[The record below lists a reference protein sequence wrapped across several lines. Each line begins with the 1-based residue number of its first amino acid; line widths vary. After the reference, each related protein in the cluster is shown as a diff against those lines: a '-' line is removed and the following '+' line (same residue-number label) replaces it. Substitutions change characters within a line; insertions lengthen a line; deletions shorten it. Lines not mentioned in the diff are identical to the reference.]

1 MAFTHLHVH
10 TEYSLLD
17 GSNKIKEYVA
27 RVRELGMNS
36 AAITDHGV
44 MYGVI
49 DFYRA
54 AREAGIKPILG
65 CEVYVAPN
73 SRFDKELTGGE
84 DRYHHLVLLA
94 ENNTGYANL
103 MKIVSRGFTEGY
115 YYKPR
120 VDMEVLQQFHEGI
133 IALSACLAGE
143 VPRLI
148 LKGMKEEAR
157 MAARKYEACFG
168 KGNYF
173 LELQDHGIPEQRTV
187 NMELVQMSRELDI
200 PLVTTNDVHY
210 TYAEDAIPH
219 DILLCLQTGKKLADE
234 DRMRYEGGQYY
245 VKSEEE
251 MKGLFP
257 YAWEAVENTQRIADR
272 CNVEIEFGV
281 TKLPKYDVPEG
292 YDSWSYL
299 NKLCNDGLA
308 ERYGDGDQPA
318 GETGQTLR
326 ERLDYELGVIRRM
339 GYVDYF
345 LIVWDFINY
354 AKEHGIPV
362 GPGRGSAAGSIV
374 AYCLKITNIDP
385 IHYNLLFE
393 RFLNPAR
400 VSMPDID
407 TDLCYRRRG
416 EVIEYLARK
425 YGSDQVAQ
433 IITFG
438 TLAARAVI
446 RDVGRVTNMPLREV
460 DRIAKM
466 VPVGPGVTLKKT
478 MEGSREF
485 RDLYDSD
492 TTVHRL
498 IDHCLDLEGISRNS
512 GTHAAGVVICSKPVE
527 EYVPIQLTQDGFIQT
542 QYEKD
547 QVEQLG
553 LLKMDLLGLRNLT
566 VIHDALEMIRENRG
580 IDLDINKIPSEDEET
595 CKMLCDGDTIGVFQS
610 ESSGFTSLLMQ
621 LHPERFE
628 DLIPMVALYRP
639 GPLGSGMAEDF
650 IKRKHGKIPVE
661 YPHPSLEPILKE
673 TYGVILYQ
681 EQVMQIASVMGG
693 FSLGQADML
702 RRAMGHKEPEILQQN
717 RETFVDGAV
726 ANGVDD
732 RTANYVFDLMVHFA
746 GYGFNKSHSVC
757 YGWIAWQTAYLKAHY
772 RPEFMAAMMTCYNG
786 DRDKVSRYISDTRR
800 AGVVIAAPD
809 VNLSEAYFS
818 VKGDK
823 ILFGL
828 DGIQNVGEGAVR
840 SIIEAR
846 KQGGPFKSL
855 SDFVER
861 ADNRGLNSRACES
874 LIRCGALDSL
884 GANRS
889 QLLAALPEALG
900 DAQSIRNE
908 RASGQLN
915 LFGGEETPETIVY
928 PDLPDMDPKEKI
940 EWERKLLGFYV
951 SGHPLDSYKEQLKAC
966 TPLYHLT
973 AEGNQYDGRMV
984 TIGGTISR
992 IKGTMTKKGQPMGY
1006 VTIEDYDGEVE
1017 TVVFPSVWETVRP
1030 ILAEDAAVA
1039 IRGRVQAN
1047 ERDVRVL
1054 AEEIIPLDKLRAS
1067 APSPA
1072 GVLHLYIDA
1081 AHDSNEVSQRLAGL
1095 FQKHHVKTPVI
1106 MHMMRTGQE
1115 IHAAPKFYV
1124 NYSSEA
1130 ERDFR
1135 MLLGERAV
1143 ALRNS
1148 GSGNI

>member
-1 MAFTHLHVH
+1 MKRLDPFVHLHSH
-10 TEYSLLD
+10 TEYSLFD
-17 GSNKIKEYVA
+17 GISRIGELVSHVKEMGQTA
-27 RVRELGMNS
+27 L
-36 AAITDHGV
+36 AITDHGV
-44 MYGVI
+44 MYGAVYLYKECI
-49 DFYRA
+49 KQ
-54 AREAGIKPILG
+54 GIKPIIG
-65 CEVYVAPN
+65 CEIYVTRG
-73 SRFDKELTGGE
+73 SRFDKSGNGKEKLA
-84 DRYHHLVLLA
+84 HLILLA
-94 ENNTGYANL
+94 ENNEGYQNL
-103 MKIVSRGFTEGY
+103 IKICSKAWTEGY
-115 YYKPR
+115 YHRPR
-120 VDMEVLQQFHEGI
+120 ADHELLEKYHEGLI
-133 IALSACLAGE
+133 VTSACVGGE
-143 VPRLI
+143 VPQAI
-148 LKGMKEEAR
+148 LNGDMDEAR
-157 MAARKYEACFG
+157 KVIEFYINTFG
-168 KGNYF
+168 KDNYF
-173 LELQDHGIPEQRTV
+173 LEIQNHGLPEEAAVRPV
-187 NMELVQMSRELDI
+187 LASLAKEYGLGLVA
-200 PLVTTNDVHY
+200 TNDFHY
-210 TYAEDAIPH
+210 TKKEDARSQEIK
-219 DILLCLQTGKKLADE
+219 LCISTGKTLDDPYHFHFANDE
-234 DRMRYEGGQYY
+234 FYCKSGDEMRAILGN
-245 VKSEEE
+245 
-251 MKGLFP
+251 FP
-257 YAWEAVENTQRIADR
+257 GAIENTRVIADR
-272 CNVEIEFGV
+272 CNVELTFGEH
-281 TKLPKYDVPEG
+281 KLPSFDVPEG
-292 YDSWSYL
+292 ETAASYL
-299 NKLCNDGLA
+299 RKLCEKALP
-308 ERYGDGDQPA
+308 ERYAVVTDK
-318 GETGQTLR
+318 
-326 ERLDYELGVIRRM
+326 ERSRMDYELGVIDKM
-339 GYVDYF
+339 GFSDYF
-345 LIVWDFINY
+345 LIVMDFIHY
-354 AKEHGIPV
+354 AKSHGIPI

-374 AYCLKITNIDP
+374 SYLLHITEVDP
-385 IHYNLLFE
+385 LRFDLLFE

-973 AEGNQYDGRMV
+973 AEGNRYDGRMV

-1095 FQKHHVKTPVI
+1095 FQKHHGKTPVI

>member
-1 MAFTHLHVH
+1 MKRLDPFVHLHSH
-10 TEYSLLD
+10 TEYSLFD
-17 GSNKIKEYVA
+17 GISRIGELVSHVKEMGQTA
-27 RVRELGMNS
+27 L
-36 AAITDHGV
+36 AITDHGV
-44 MYGVI
+44 MYGAVYLYKECI
-49 DFYRA
+49 KQ
-54 AREAGIKPILG
+54 GIKPIIG
-65 CEVYVAPN
+65 CEIYVTRG
-73 SRFDKELTGGE
+73 SRFDKSGNGKEKLA
-84 DRYHHLVLLA
+84 HLILLA
-94 ENNTGYANL
+94 ENNEGYQNL
-103 MKIVSRGFTEGY
+103 IKICSKAWTEGY
-115 YYKPR
+115 YHRPR
-120 VDMEVLQQFHEGI
+120 ADHELLEKYHEGLI
-133 IALSACLAGE
+133 VTSACVGGE
-143 VPRLI
+143 VPQAI
-148 LKGMKEEAR
+148 LNGDMDEAR
-157 MAARKYEACFG
+157 KVIEFYINTFG
-168 KGNYF
+168 KDNYF
-173 LELQDHGIPEQRTV
+173 LEIQNHGLPEEAAVRPV
-187 NMELVQMSRELDI
+187 LASLAKEYGLGLVA
-200 PLVTTNDVHY
+200 TNDFHY
-210 TYAEDAIPH
+210 TKKEDARSQEIK
-219 DILLCLQTGKKLADE
+219 LCISTGKTLDDPYHFHFANDE
-234 DRMRYEGGQYY
+234 FYCKSGDEMRAILGN
-245 VKSEEE
+245 
-251 MKGLFP
+251 FP
-257 YAWEAVENTQRIADR
+257 GAIENTRIIADR
-272 CNVEIEFGV
+272 CNVELTFGEH
-281 TKLPKYDVPEG
+281 KLPSFDVPEG
-292 YDSWSYL
+292 ETAASYL
-299 NKLCNDGLA
+299 RKLCEKALP
-308 ERYGDGDQPA
+308 ERYAVVTDK
-318 GETGQTLR
+318 
-326 ERLDYELGVIRRM
+326 ERSRMDYELGVIDKM
-339 GYVDYF
+339 GFSDYF
-345 LIVWDFINY
+345 LIVMDFIHY
-354 AKEHGIPV
+354 AKSHGIPI

-374 AYCLKITNIDP
+374 SYLLHITEVDP
-385 IHYNLLFE
+385 LRFDLLFE

-446 RDVGRVTNMPLREV
+446 RDVGRATNMPLREV

-1095 FQKHHVKTPVI
+1095 FQKHHGKTPVI

>member
-1 MAFTHLHVH
+1 MKRLDPFVHLHSH
-10 TEYSLLD
+10 TEYSLFD
-17 GSNKIKEYVA
+17 GISRIGELVSHVKEMGQTA
-27 RVRELGMNS
+27 L
-36 AAITDHGV
+36 AITDHGV
-44 MYGVI
+44 MYGAVYLYKECI
-49 DFYRA
+49 KQ
-54 AREAGIKPILG
+54 GIKPIIG
-65 CEVYVAPN
+65 CEIYVTRG
-73 SRFDKELTGGE
+73 SRFDKSGNGKEKLA
-84 DRYHHLVLLA
+84 HLILLA
-94 ENNTGYANL
+94 ENNEGYQNL
-103 MKIVSRGFTEGY
+103 IKICSKAWTEGY
-115 YYKPR
+115 YHRPR
-120 VDMEVLQQFHEGI
+120 ADHELLEKYHEGLI
-133 IALSACLAGE
+133 VTSACVGGE
-143 VPRLI
+143 VPQAI
-148 LKGMKEEAR
+148 LNGDMDEAR
-157 MAARKYEACFG
+157 KVIEFYINTFG
-168 KGNYF
+168 KDNYF
-173 LELQDHGIPEQRTV
+173 LEIQNHGLPEEAAVRPV
-187 NMELVQMSRELDI
+187 LASLAKEYGLGLVA
-200 PLVTTNDVHY
+200 TNDFHY
-210 TYAEDAIPH
+210 TKKEDARSQEIK
-219 DILLCLQTGKKLADE
+219 LCISTGKTLDDSYHFHFANDE
-234 DRMRYEGGQYY
+234 FYCKSGDEMRAILGN
-245 VKSEEE
+245 
-251 MKGLFP
+251 FP
-257 YAWEAVENTQRIADR
+257 GAIENTRVIADR
-272 CNVEIEFGV
+272 CNVELTFGEH
-281 TKLPKYDVPEG
+281 KLPSFDVPEG
-292 YDSWSYL
+292 ETAASYL
-299 NKLCNDGLA
+299 RKLCEKALP
-308 ERYGDGDQPA
+308 ERYAVVTDK
-318 GETGQTLR
+318 
-326 ERLDYELGVIRRM
+326 ERSRMDYELGVIDKM
-339 GYVDYF
+339 GFSDYF
-345 LIVWDFINY
+345 LIVMDFIHY
-354 AKEHGIPV
+354 AKSHGIPI

-374 AYCLKITNIDP
+374 SYLLHITEVDP
-385 IHYNLLFE
+385 LRFDLLFE

-846 KQGGPFKSL
+846 KQGGLFKSL

-1095 FQKHHVKTPVI
+1095 FQKHHGKTPVI

>member
-1 MAFTHLHVH
+1 MKRLDPFVHLHSH
-10 TEYSLLD
+10 TEYSLFD
-17 GSNKIKEYVA
+17 GISRIGELVSHVKEMGQTA
-27 RVRELGMNS
+27 L
-36 AAITDHGV
+36 AITDHGV
-44 MYGVI
+44 MYGAVYLYKECI
-49 DFYRA
+49 KQ
-54 AREAGIKPILG
+54 GIKPIIG
-65 CEVYVAPN
+65 CEIYVTRG
-73 SRFDKELTGGE
+73 SRFDKSGNGKEKLA
-84 DRYHHLVLLA
+84 HLILLA
-94 ENNTGYANL
+94 ENNEGYQNL
-103 MKIVSRGFTEGY
+103 IKICSKAWTEGY
-115 YYKPR
+115 YHRPR
-120 VDMEVLQQFHEGI
+120 ADHELLEKYHEGLI
-133 IALSACLAGE
+133 VTSACVGGE
-143 VPRLI
+143 VPQAI
-148 LKGMKEEAR
+148 LNGDMDEAR
-157 MAARKYEACFG
+157 KVIEFYINTFG
-168 KGNYF
+168 KDNYF
-173 LELQDHGIPEQRTV
+173 LEIQNHGLPEEAAVRPV
-187 NMELVQMSRELDI
+187 LASLAKEYGLGLVA
-200 PLVTTNDVHY
+200 TNDFHY
-210 TYAEDAIPH
+210 TKKEDARSQEIK
-219 DILLCLQTGKKLADE
+219 LCISTGKTLDDPYHFHFANDE
-234 DRMRYEGGQYY
+234 FYCKSGDEMRAILGN
-245 VKSEEE
+245 
-251 MKGLFP
+251 FP
-257 YAWEAVENTQRIADR
+257 GAIENTRVIADR
-272 CNVEIEFGV
+272 CNVELTFGEH
-281 TKLPKYDVPEG
+281 KLPSFDVPEG
-292 YDSWSYL
+292 ESAASYL
-299 NKLCNDGLA
+299 RKLCEKALP
-308 ERYGDGDQPA
+308 ERYAVVTDK
-318 GETGQTLR
+318 
-326 ERLDYELGVIRRM
+326 ERSRMDYELGVIDKM
-339 GYVDYF
+339 GFSDYF
-345 LIVWDFINY
+345 LIVMDFIHY
-354 AKEHGIPV
+354 AKSHGIPI

-374 AYCLKITNIDP
+374 SYLLHITEVDP
-385 IHYNLLFE
+385 LRFDLLFE

-466 VPVGPGVTLKKT
+466 VPVGPGATLKKT

-1095 FQKHHVKTPVI
+1095 FQKHHGKTPVI

>member
-1 MAFTHLHVH
+1 MKRLDPFVHLHSH
-10 TEYSLLD
+10 TEYSLFD
-17 GSNKIKEYVA
+17 GISRIGELVSHVKEMGQTA
-27 RVRELGMNS
+27 L
-36 AAITDHGV
+36 AITDHGV
-44 MYGVI
+44 MYGAVYLYKECI
-49 DFYRA
+49 KQ
-54 AREAGIKPILG
+54 GIKPIIG
-65 CEVYVAPN
+65 CEIYVTRG
-73 SRFDKELTGGE
+73 SRFDKSGNGKEKLA
-84 DRYHHLVLLA
+84 HLILLA
-94 ENNTGYANL
+94 ENNEGYQNL
-103 MKIVSRGFTEGY
+103 IKICSKAWTEGY
-115 YYKPR
+115 YHRPR
-120 VDMEVLQQFHEGI
+120 ADHELLEKYHEGLI
-133 IALSACLAGE
+133 VTSACVGGE
-143 VPRLI
+143 VPQAI
-148 LKGMKEEAR
+148 LNGDMDEAR
-157 MAARKYEACFG
+157 KVIEFYINTFG
-168 KGNYF
+168 KDNYF
-173 LELQDHGIPEQRTV
+173 LEIQNHGLPEEAAVRPV
-187 NMELVQMSRELDI
+187 LASLAKEYGLGLVA
-200 PLVTTNDVHY
+200 TNDFHY
-210 TYAEDAIPH
+210 TKKEDARSQEIK
-219 DILLCLQTGKKLADE
+219 LCISTGKTLDDPYHFHFANDE
-234 DRMRYEGGQYY
+234 FYCKSGDEMRAILGN
-245 VKSEEE
+245 
-251 MKGLFP
+251 FP
-257 YAWEAVENTQRIADR
+257 GAIENTRVIADR
-272 CNVEIEFGV
+272 CNVELTFGEH
-281 TKLPKYDVPEG
+281 KLPSFDVPEG
-292 YDSWSYL
+292 ETAASYL
-299 NKLCNDGLA
+299 RKLCEKALP
-308 ERYGDGDQPA
+308 ERYAVVTDK
-318 GETGQTLR
+318 
-326 ERLDYELGVIRRM
+326 ERSRMDYELGVIDKM
-339 GYVDYF
+339 GFSDYF
-345 LIVWDFINY
+345 LIVMDFIHY
-354 AKEHGIPV
+354 AKSHGIPI

-374 AYCLKITNIDP
+374 SYLLHITEVDP
-385 IHYNLLFE
+385 LRFDLLFE

-446 RDVGRVTNMPLREV
+446 RDVGRVMNMPLREV

-1095 FQKHHVKTPVI
+1095 FQKHHGKTPVI

>member
-1 MAFTHLHVH
+1 MKRLDPFVHLHSH
-10 TEYSLLD
+10 TEYSLFD
-17 GSNKIKEYVA
+17 GISRIGELVSHVKEMGQTA
-27 RVRELGMNS
+27 L
-36 AAITDHGV
+36 AITDHGV
-44 MYGVI
+44 MYGAVYLYKECI
-49 DFYRA
+49 KQ
-54 AREAGIKPILG
+54 GIKPIIG
-65 CEVYVAPN
+65 CEIYVTRG
-73 SRFDKELTGGE
+73 SRFDKSGNGKEKLA
-84 DRYHHLVLLA
+84 HLILLA
-94 ENNTGYANL
+94 ENNEGYQNL
-103 MKIVSRGFTEGY
+103 IKICSKAWTEGY
-115 YYKPR
+115 YHRPR
-120 VDMEVLQQFHEGI
+120 ADHELLEKYHEGLI
-133 IALSACLAGE
+133 VTSACVGGE
-143 VPRLI
+143 VPQAI
-148 LKGMKEEAR
+148 LNGDMDEAR
-157 MAARKYEACFG
+157 KVIEFYINTFG
-168 KGNYF
+168 KDNYF
-173 LELQDHGIPEQRTV
+173 LEIQNHGLPEEAAVRPV
-187 NMELVQMSRELDI
+187 LASLAKEYGLGLVA
-200 PLVTTNDVHY
+200 TNDFHY
-210 TYAEDAIPH
+210 TKKEDARSQEIK
-219 DILLCLQTGKKLADE
+219 LCISTGKTLDDPYHFHFANDE
-234 DRMRYEGGQYY
+234 FYCKSGDEMRAILGN
-245 VKSEEE
+245 
-251 MKGLFP
+251 FP
-257 YAWEAVENTQRIADR
+257 GAIENTRVIADR
-272 CNVEIEFGV
+272 CNVELTFGEH
-281 TKLPKYDVPEG
+281 KLPSFDVPEG
-292 YDSWSYL
+292 ETAASYL
-299 NKLCNDGLA
+299 RKLCEKALP
-308 ERYGDGDQPA
+308 ERYAVVTDK
-318 GETGQTLR
+318 
-326 ERLDYELGVIRRM
+326 ERSRMDYELGVIDKM
-339 GYVDYF
+339 GFSDYF
-345 LIVWDFINY
+345 LIVMDFIHY
-354 AKEHGIPV
+354 AKSHGIPI

-374 AYCLKITNIDP
+374 SYLLHITEVDP
-385 IHYNLLFE
+385 LRFDLLFE

-553 LLKMDLLGLRNLT
+553 LLKMDLLGLKNLT

-1095 FQKHHVKTPVI
+1095 FQKHHGKTPVI

>member
-1 MAFTHLHVH
+1 MKRLDPFVHLHSH
-10 TEYSLLD
+10 TEYSLFD
-17 GSNKIKEYVA
+17 GISRIGELVSHVKEMGQTA
-27 RVRELGMNS
+27 L
-36 AAITDHGV
+36 AITDHGV
-44 MYGVI
+44 MYGAI
-49 DFYRA
+49 YLYK
-54 AREAGIKPILG
+54 ECIKQGIKPIIG
-65 CEVYVAPN
+65 CEIYVTRG
-73 SRFDKELTGGE
+73 SRFDKSGNGKEKLA
-84 DRYHHLVLLA
+84 HLILLA
-94 ENNTGYANL
+94 ENNEGYQNL
-103 MKIVSRGFTEGY
+103 IKICSKAWTEGY
-115 YYKPR
+115 YHRPR
-120 VDMEVLQQFHEGI
+120 ADHELLEKYHEGLI
-133 IALSACLAGE
+133 VTSACVGGE
-143 VPRLI
+143 VPQAI
-148 LKGMKEEAR
+148 LNGDMDEAR
-157 MAARKYEACFG
+157 KVIEFYINTFG
-168 KGNYF
+168 KDNYF
-173 LELQDHGIPEQRTV
+173 LEIQNHGLPEEAAVRPV
-187 NMELVQMSRELDI
+187 LASLAKEYGLGLVA
-200 PLVTTNDVHY
+200 TNDFHY
-210 TYAEDAIPH
+210 TKKEDARSQEIK
-219 DILLCLQTGKKLADE
+219 LCISTGKTLDDPYHFHFANDE
-234 DRMRYEGGQYY
+234 FYCKSGDEMRAILGN
-245 VKSEEE
+245 
-251 MKGLFP
+251 FP
-257 YAWEAVENTQRIADR
+257 GAIENTRVIADR
-272 CNVEIEFGV
+272 CNVELTFGEH
-281 TKLPKYDVPEG
+281 KLPSFDVPEG
-292 YDSWSYL
+292 ETAASYL
-299 NKLCNDGLA
+299 RKLCEKALP
-308 ERYGDGDQPA
+308 ERYAIVTDK
-318 GETGQTLR
+318 
-326 ERLDYELGVIRRM
+326 ERSRMDYELGVIDKM
-339 GYVDYF
+339 GFSDYF
-345 LIVWDFINY
+345 LIVMDFIHY
-354 AKEHGIPV
+354 AKSHGIPI

-374 AYCLKITNIDP
+374 SYLLHITEVDP
-385 IHYNLLFE
+385 LRFDLLFE

-492 TTVHRL
+492 TTVHCL

-1081 AHDSNEVSQRLAGL
+1081 AHDSNEVSLRLAGL
-1095 FQKHHVKTPVI
+1095 FQKHHGKTPVI

>member
-1 MAFTHLHVH
+1 MKRLDPFVHLHSH
-10 TEYSLLD
+10 TEYSLFD
-17 GSNKIKEYVA
+17 GISRIGELVSHVKEMGQTA
-27 RVRELGMNS
+27 L
-36 AAITDHGV
+36 AITDHGV
-44 MYGVI
+44 MYGAI
-49 DFYRA
+49 YLYK
-54 AREAGIKPILG
+54 ECIKQGIKPIIG
-65 CEVYVAPN
+65 CEIYVTRG
-73 SRFDKELTGGE
+73 SRFDKSGNGKEKLA
-84 DRYHHLVLLA
+84 HLILLA
-94 ENNTGYANL
+94 ENNEGYQNL
-103 MKIVSRGFTEGY
+103 IKICSKAWTEGY
-115 YYKPR
+115 YHRPR
-120 VDMEVLQQFHEGI
+120 ADHELLEKYHEGLI
-133 IALSACLAGE
+133 VTSACVGGE
-143 VPRLI
+143 VPQAI
-148 LKGMKEEAR
+148 LNGDMDEAR
-157 MAARKYEACFG
+157 KVIEFYINTFG
-168 KGNYF
+168 KDNYF
-173 LELQDHGIPEQRTV
+173 LEIQNHGLPEEAAVRPV
-187 NMELVQMSRELDI
+187 LASLAKEYGLGLVA
-200 PLVTTNDVHY
+200 TNDFHY
-210 TYAEDAIPH
+210 TKKEDARSQEIK
-219 DILLCLQTGKKLADE
+219 LCISTGKTLDDPYHFHFANDE
-234 DRMRYEGGQYY
+234 FYCKSGDEMRAILGN
-245 VKSEEE
+245 
-251 MKGLFP
+251 FP
-257 YAWEAVENTQRIADR
+257 GAIENTRVIADR
-272 CNVEIEFGV
+272 CNVELTFGEH
-281 TKLPKYDVPEG
+281 KLPSFDVPEG
-292 YDSWSYL
+292 ETAASYL
-299 NKLCNDGLA
+299 RKLCEKALP
-308 ERYGDGDQPA
+308 ERYAIVTDK
-318 GETGQTLR
+318 
-326 ERLDYELGVIRRM
+326 ERSRMDYELGVIDKM
-339 GYVDYF
+339 GFSDYF
-345 LIVWDFINY
+345 LIVMDFIHY
-354 AKEHGIPV
+354 AKSHGIPI

-374 AYCLKITNIDP
+374 SYLLHITEVDP
-385 IHYNLLFE
+385 LRFDLLFE

-1095 FQKHHVKTPVI
+1095 FQKHHGKTPVI

-1115 IHAAPKFYV
+1115 IHAARKFYV

>member
-1 MAFTHLHVH
+1 MKRLDPFVHLHSH
-10 TEYSLLD
+10 TEYSLFD
-17 GSNKIKEYVA
+17 GISRIGELVSHVKEMGQTA
-27 RVRELGMNS
+27 L
-36 AAITDHGV
+36 AITDHGV
-44 MYGVI
+44 MYGAVYLYKECI
-49 DFYRA
+49 KQ
-54 AREAGIKPILG
+54 GIKPIIG
-65 CEVYVAPN
+65 CEIYVTRG
-73 SRFDKELTGGE
+73 SRFDKSGNGKEKLA
-84 DRYHHLVLLA
+84 HLILLA
-94 ENNTGYANL
+94 ENNEGYQNL
-103 MKIVSRGFTEGY
+103 IKICSKAWTEGY
-115 YYKPR
+115 YHRPR
-120 VDMEVLQQFHEGI
+120 ADHELLEKYHEGLI
-133 IALSACLAGE
+133 VTSACVGGE
-143 VPRLI
+143 VPQAI
-148 LKGMKEEAR
+148 LNGDMDEAR
-157 MAARKYEACFG
+157 KVIEFYINTFG
-168 KGNYF
+168 KDNYF
-173 LELQDHGIPEQRTV
+173 LEIQNHGLPEEAAVRPV
-187 NMELVQMSRELDI
+187 LASLAKEYGLGLVA
-200 PLVTTNDVHY
+200 TNDFHY
-210 TYAEDAIPH
+210 TKKEDARSQEIK
-219 DILLCLQTGKKLADE
+219 LCISTGKTLDDPYHFHFANDE
-234 DRMRYEGGQYY
+234 FYCKSGDEMRAILGN
-245 VKSEEE
+245 
-251 MKGLFP
+251 FP
-257 YAWEAVENTQRIADR
+257 GAIENTRVIADR
-272 CNVEIEFGV
+272 CNVELTFGEH
-281 TKLPKYDVPEG
+281 KLPSFDVPEG
-292 YDSWSYL
+292 ETAASYL
-299 NKLCNDGLA
+299 RKLCEKALP
-308 ERYGDGDQPA
+308 ERYAVVTDK
-318 GETGQTLR
+318 
-326 ERLDYELGVIRRM
+326 ERSRMDYELGVIDKM
-339 GYVDYF
+339 GFSDYF
-345 LIVWDFINY
+345 LIVMDFIHY
-354 AKEHGIPV
+354 AKSHGIPI

-374 AYCLKITNIDP
+374 SYLLHITEVDP
-385 IHYNLLFE
+385 LRFDLLFE

-466 VPVGPGVTLKKT
+466 VPVGPGATLKKT

-1095 FQKHHVKTPVI
+1095 FQQHHGKTPVI

>member
-1 MAFTHLHVH
+1 MKRLDPFVHLHSH
-10 TEYSLLD
+10 TEYSLFD
-17 GSNKIKEYVA
+17 GISRIGELVSHVKEMGQTA
-27 RVRELGMNS
+27 L
-36 AAITDHGV
+36 AITDHGV
-44 MYGVI
+44 MYGAVYLYKECI
-49 DFYRA
+49 KQ
-54 AREAGIKPILG
+54 GIKPIIG
-65 CEVYVAPN
+65 CEIYVTRG
-73 SRFDKELTGGE
+73 SRFDKSGNGKEKLA
-84 DRYHHLVLLA
+84 HLILLA
-94 ENNTGYANL
+94 ENNEGYQNL
-103 MKIVSRGFTEGY
+103 IKICSKAWTEGY
-115 YYKPR
+115 YHRPR
-120 VDMEVLQQFHEGI
+120 ADHELLEKYHEGLI
-133 IALSACLAGE
+133 VTSACVGGE
-143 VPRLI
+143 VPQAI
-148 LKGMKEEAR
+148 LNGDMDEAR
-157 MAARKYEACFG
+157 KVIEFYINTFG
-168 KGNYF
+168 KDNYF
-173 LELQDHGIPEQRTV
+173 LEIQNHGLPEEAAVRPV
-187 NMELVQMSRELDI
+187 LASLAKEYGLGLVA
-200 PLVTTNDVHY
+200 TNDFHY
-210 TYAEDAIPH
+210 TKKEDARSQEIK
-219 DILLCLQTGKKLADE
+219 LCISTGKTLDDPYHFHFANDE
-234 DRMRYEGGQYY
+234 FYCKSGDEMRAILGN
-245 VKSEEE
+245 
-251 MKGLFP
+251 FP
-257 YAWEAVENTQRIADR
+257 GAIENTRVIADR
-272 CNVEIEFGV
+272 CNVELTFGEH
-281 TKLPKYDVPEG
+281 KLPSFDVPEG
-292 YDSWSYL
+292 ETAASYL
-299 NKLCNDGLA
+299 RKLCEKALP
-308 ERYGDGDQPA
+308 ERYAVVTDK
-318 GETGQTLR
+318 
-326 ERLDYELGVIRRM
+326 ERSRMDYELGVIDKM
-339 GYVDYF
+339 GFSDYF
-345 LIVWDFINY
+345 LIVMDFIHY
-354 AKEHGIPV
+354 AKSHGIPI

-374 AYCLKITNIDP
+374 SYLLHITEVDP
-385 IHYNLLFE
+385 LRFDLLFE

-786 DRDKVSRYISDTRR
+786 DRDKVSRYISDTRH

-846 KQGGPFKSL
+846 KQGGLFKSL

-1095 FQKHHVKTPVI
+1095 FQKHHGKTPVI

>member
-1 MAFTHLHVH
+1 MKRLDPFVHLHSH
-10 TEYSLLD
+10 TEYSLFD
-17 GSNKIKEYVA
+17 GISRIGELVSHVKEMGQTA
-27 RVRELGMNS
+27 L
-36 AAITDHGV
+36 AITDHGV
-44 MYGVI
+44 MYGAI
-49 DFYRA
+49 YLYK
-54 AREAGIKPILG
+54 ECIKQGIKPIIG
-65 CEVYVAPN
+65 CEIYVTRG
-73 SRFDKELTGGE
+73 SRFDKSGNGKEKLA
-84 DRYHHLVLLA
+84 HLILLA
-94 ENNTGYANL
+94 ENNEGYQNL
-103 MKIVSRGFTEGY
+103 IKICSKAWTEGY
-115 YYKPR
+115 YHRPR
-120 VDMEVLQQFHEGI
+120 ADHELLEKYHEGLI
-133 IALSACLAGE
+133 VTSACVGGE
-143 VPRLI
+143 VPQAI
-148 LKGMKEEAR
+148 LNGDMDEAR
-157 MAARKYEACFG
+157 KVIEFYINTFG
-168 KGNYF
+168 KDNYF
-173 LELQDHGIPEQRTV
+173 LEIQNHGLPEEAAVRPV
-187 NMELVQMSRELDI
+187 LASLAKEYGLGLVA
-200 PLVTTNDVHY
+200 TNDFHY
-210 TYAEDAIPH
+210 TKKEDARSQEIK
-219 DILLCLQTGKKLADE
+219 LCLSTGKTLDDPYHFHFANDE
-234 DRMRYEGGQYY
+234 FYCKSGDEMRAILGN
-245 VKSEEE
+245 
-251 MKGLFP
+251 FP
-257 YAWEAVENTQRIADR
+257 GAIENTRVIADR
-272 CNVEIEFGV
+272 CNVELTFGEH
-281 TKLPKYDVPEG
+281 KLPSFDVPEG
-292 YDSWSYL
+292 ETAASYL
-299 NKLCNDGLA
+299 RKLCEKALP
-308 ERYGDGDQPA
+308 ERYAVVTDK
-318 GETGQTLR
+318 
-326 ERLDYELGVIRRM
+326 ERSRMDYELGVIDKM
-339 GYVDYF
+339 GFSDYF
-345 LIVWDFINY
+345 LIVMDFIHY
-354 AKEHGIPV
+354 AKSHGIPI

-374 AYCLKITNIDP
+374 SYLLHITEVDP
-385 IHYNLLFE
+385 LRFDLLFE

-1095 FQKHHVKTPVI
+1095 FQKHHGKTPVI

>member
-1 MAFTHLHVH
+1 MKRLDPFVHLHSH
-10 TEYSLLD
+10 TEYSLFD
-17 GSNKIKEYVA
+17 GISRIGELVSHVKEMGQTA
-27 RVRELGMNS
+27 L
-36 AAITDHGV
+36 AITDHGV
-44 MYGVI
+44 MYGAVYLYKECI
-49 DFYRA
+49 KQ
-54 AREAGIKPILG
+54 GIKPIIG
-65 CEVYVAPN
+65 CEIYVTRG
-73 SRFDKELTGGE
+73 SRFDKSGNGKEKLA
-84 DRYHHLVLLA
+84 HLILLA
-94 ENNTGYANL
+94 ENNEGYQNL
-103 MKIVSRGFTEGY
+103 IKICSKAWTEGY
-115 YYKPR
+115 YHRPR
-120 VDMEVLQQFHEGI
+120 ADHELLEKYHEGLI
-133 IALSACLAGE
+133 VTSACVGGE
-143 VPRLI
+143 VPQAI
-148 LKGMKEEAR
+148 LNGDMDEAR
-157 MAARKYEACFG
+157 KVIEFYINTFG
-168 KGNYF
+168 KDNYF
-173 LELQDHGIPEQRTV
+173 LEIQNHGLPEEAAVRPV
-187 NMELVQMSRELDI
+187 LASLAKEYGLGLVA
-200 PLVTTNDVHY
+200 TNDFHY
-210 TYAEDAIPH
+210 TKKEDARSQEIK
-219 DILLCLQTGKKLADE
+219 LCISTGKTLDDPYHFHFANDE
-234 DRMRYEGGQYY
+234 FYCKSGDEMRAILGN
-245 VKSEEE
+245 
-251 MKGLFP
+251 FP
-257 YAWEAVENTQRIADR
+257 GAIENTRVIADR
-272 CNVEIEFGV
+272 CNVELTFGEH
-281 TKLPKYDVPEG
+281 KLPSFDVPEG
-292 YDSWSYL
+292 ETAASYL
-299 NKLCNDGLA
+299 RKFCEKALP
-308 ERYGDGDQPA
+308 ERYAVVTDK
-318 GETGQTLR
+318 
-326 ERLDYELGVIRRM
+326 ERSRMDYELGVIDKM
-339 GYVDYF
+339 GFSDYF
-345 LIVWDFINY
+345 LIVMDFIHY
-354 AKEHGIPV
+354 AKSHGIPI

-374 AYCLKITNIDP
+374 SYLLHITEVDP
-385 IHYNLLFE
+385 LRFDLLFE

-846 KQGGPFKSL
+846 KQGGLFKSL

-1095 FQKHHVKTPVI
+1095 FQKHHGKTPVI

>member
-1 MAFTHLHVH
+1 MKRLDPFVHLHSH
-10 TEYSLLD
+10 TEYSLFD
-17 GSNKIKEYVA
+17 GISRIGELVSHVKEMGQTA
-27 RVRELGMNS
+27 L
-36 AAITDHGV
+36 AITDHGV
-44 MYGVI
+44 MYGAVYLYKECI
-49 DFYRA
+49 KQ
-54 AREAGIKPILG
+54 GIKPIIG
-65 CEVYVAPN
+65 CEIYVTRGG
-73 SRFDKELTGGE
+73 RFDKSGNGKEKLA
-84 DRYHHLVLLA
+84 HLILLA
-94 ENNTGYANL
+94 ENNEGYQNL
-103 MKIVSRGFTEGY
+103 IKICSKAWTEGY
-115 YYKPR
+115 YHRPR
-120 VDMEVLQQFHEGI
+120 ADYELLEKYHEGLI
-133 IALSACLAGE
+133 VTSACVGGE
-143 VPRLI
+143 VPQAI
-148 LKGMKEEAR
+148 LNGDMDEAR
-157 MAARKYEACFG
+157 KVIEFYINTFG
-168 KGNYF
+168 KDNYF
-173 LELQDHGIPEQRTV
+173 LEIQNHGLPEEAAVRPV
-187 NMELVQMSRELDI
+187 LASLAKEYGLGLVA
-200 PLVTTNDVHY
+200 TNDFHY
-210 TYAEDAIPH
+210 TKKEDARSQEIK
-219 DILLCLQTGKKLADE
+219 LCISTGKTLDDPYHFHFANDE
-234 DRMRYEGGQYY
+234 FYCKSGDEMRAILGN
-245 VKSEEE
+245 
-251 MKGLFP
+251 FP
-257 YAWEAVENTQRIADR
+257 GAIENTRVIADR
-272 CNVEIEFGV
+272 CNVELTFGEH
-281 TKLPKYDVPEG
+281 KLPSFDVPEG
-292 YDSWSYL
+292 ETAASYL
-299 NKLCNDGLA
+299 RKLCEKALP
-308 ERYGDGDQPA
+308 ERYAVVTDK
-318 GETGQTLR
+318 
-326 ERLDYELGVIRRM
+326 ERSRMDYELGVIDKM
-339 GYVDYF
+339 GFSDYF
-345 LIVWDFINY
+345 LIVMDFIHY
-354 AKEHGIPV
+354 AKSHGIPI

-374 AYCLKITNIDP
+374 SYLLHITEVDP
-385 IHYNLLFE
+385 LRFDLLFE

-1095 FQKHHVKTPVI
+1095 FQKHHGKTPVI

>member
-1 MAFTHLHVH
+1 MKRLDPFVHLHSH
-10 TEYSLLD
+10 TEYSLFD
-17 GSNKIKEYVA
+17 GISRIGELVSHVKEMGQTA
-27 RVRELGMNS
+27 L
-36 AAITDHGV
+36 AITDHGV
-44 MYGVI
+44 MYGAVYLYKECI
-49 DFYRA
+49 KQ
-54 AREAGIKPILG
+54 GIKPIIG
-65 CEVYVAPN
+65 CEIYVTRG
-73 SRFDKELTGGE
+73 SRFDKSGNGKEKLA
-84 DRYHHLVLLA
+84 HLILLA
-94 ENNTGYANL
+94 ENNEGYQNL
-103 MKIVSRGFTEGY
+103 IKICSKAWTEGY
-115 YYKPR
+115 YHRPR
-120 VDMEVLQQFHEGI
+120 ADHELLEKYHEGLI
-133 IALSACLAGE
+133 VTSACVGGE
-143 VPRLI
+143 VPQAI
-148 LKGMKEEAR
+148 LNGDMDEAR
-157 MAARKYEACFG
+157 KVIEFYINTFG
-168 KGNYF
+168 KDNYF
-173 LELQDHGIPEQRTV
+173 LEIQNHGLPEEAAVRPV
-187 NMELVQMSRELDI
+187 LASLAKEYGLGLVA
-200 PLVTTNDVHY
+200 TNDFHY
-210 TYAEDAIPH
+210 TKKEDARSQEIK
-219 DILLCLQTGKKLADE
+219 LCISTGKTLDDPYHFHFANDE
-234 DRMRYEGGQYY
+234 FYCKSGDEMRAILGN
-245 VKSEEE
+245 
-251 MKGLFP
+251 FP
-257 YAWEAVENTQRIADR
+257 GAIENTRVIADR
-272 CNVEIEFGV
+272 CNVELTFGEH
-281 TKLPKYDVPEG
+281 KLPSFDVPEG
-292 YDSWSYL
+292 ETAASYL
-299 NKLCNDGLA
+299 RKLCEKALP
-308 ERYGDGDQPA
+308 ERYAVVTDK
-318 GETGQTLR
+318 
-326 ERLDYELGVIRRM
+326 ERSRMDYELGVIDKM
-339 GYVDYF
+339 GFSDYF
-345 LIVWDFINY
+345 LIVMDFIHY
-354 AKEHGIPV
+354 AKSHGIPI

-374 AYCLKITNIDP
+374 SYLLHITEVDP
-385 IHYNLLFE
+385 LRFDLLFE

-512 GTHAAGVVICSKPVE
+512 GTHAAVVVICSKPVE

-1095 FQKHHVKTPVI
+1095 FQKHHGKTPVI

>member
-1 MAFTHLHVH
+1 MKRLDPFVHLHSH
-10 TEYSLLD
+10 TEYSLFD
-17 GSNKIKEYVA
+17 GISRIGELVSHVKEMGQTA
-27 RVRELGMNS
+27 L
-36 AAITDHGV
+36 AITDHGV
-44 MYGVI
+44 MYGAVYLYKECI
-49 DFYRA
+49 KQ
-54 AREAGIKPILG
+54 GIKPIIG
-65 CEVYVAPN
+65 CEIYVTRG
-73 SRFDKELTGGE
+73 SRFDKSGNGKEKLA
-84 DRYHHLVLLA
+84 HLILLA
-94 ENNTGYANL
+94 ENNEGYQNL
-103 MKIVSRGFTEGY
+103 IKICSKAWTEGY
-115 YYKPR
+115 YHRPR
-120 VDMEVLQQFHEGI
+120 ADHELLEKYHEGLI
-133 IALSACLAGE
+133 VTSACVGGE
-143 VPRLI
+143 VPQAI
-148 LKGMKEEAR
+148 LNGDMDEAR
-157 MAARKYEACFG
+157 KVIEFYINTFG
-168 KGNYF
+168 KDNYF
-173 LELQDHGIPEQRTV
+173 LEIQNHGLPEEAAVRPV
-187 NMELVQMSRELDI
+187 LASLAKEYGLGLVA
-200 PLVTTNDVHY
+200 TNDFHY
-210 TYAEDAIPH
+210 TKKEDARSQEIK
-219 DILLCLQTGKKLADE
+219 LCISTGKTLDDPYHFHFANDE
-234 DRMRYEGGQYY
+234 FYCKSGDEMRAILGN
-245 VKSEEE
+245 
-251 MKGLFP
+251 FP
-257 YAWEAVENTQRIADR
+257 GAIENTRVIADR
-272 CNVEIEFGV
+272 CNVELTFGEH
-281 TKLPKYDVPEG
+281 KLPSFDVPEG
-292 YDSWSYL
+292 ETAASYL
-299 NKLCNDGLA
+299 RKLCEKALP
-308 ERYGDGDQPA
+308 ERYAVVTDK
-318 GETGQTLR
+318 
-326 ERLDYELGVIRRM
+326 ERSRMDYELGVIDKM
-339 GYVDYF
+339 GFSDYF
-345 LIVWDFINY
+345 LIVMDFIHY
-354 AKEHGIPV
+354 AKSHGIPI

-374 AYCLKITNIDP
+374 SYLLHITEVDP
-385 IHYNLLFE
+385 LRFDLLFE

-547 QVEQLG
+547 QVEQLW

-1095 FQKHHVKTPVI
+1095 FQKHHGKTPVI

>member
-1 MAFTHLHVH
+1 MKRLDPFVHLHSH
-10 TEYSLLD
+10 TEYSLFD
-17 GSNKIKEYVA
+17 GISRIGELVSHVKEMGQTA
-27 RVRELGMNS
+27 L
-36 AAITDHGV
+36 AITDHGV
-44 MYGVI
+44 MYGAVYLYKECI
-49 DFYRA
+49 KQ
-54 AREAGIKPILG
+54 GIKPIIG
-65 CEVYVAPN
+65 CEIYVTRG
-73 SRFDKELTGGE
+73 SRFDKSGNGKEKLA
-84 DRYHHLVLLA
+84 HLILLA
-94 ENNTGYANL
+94 ENNEGYQNL
-103 MKIVSRGFTEGY
+103 IKICSKAWTEGY
-115 YYKPR
+115 YHRPR
-120 VDMEVLQQFHEGI
+120 ADHELLEKYHEGLI
-133 IALSACLAGE
+133 VTSACVGGE
-143 VPRLI
+143 VPQAI
-148 LKGMKEEAR
+148 LNGDMDEAR
-157 MAARKYEACFG
+157 KVIEFYINTFG
-168 KGNYF
+168 KDNYF
-173 LELQDHGIPEQRTV
+173 LEIQNHGLPEEAAVRPV
-187 NMELVQMSRELDI
+187 LASLAKEYGLGLVA
-200 PLVTTNDVHY
+200 TNDFHY
-210 TYAEDAIPH
+210 TKKEDARSQEIK
-219 DILLCLQTGKKLADE
+219 LCISTGKTLDDPYHFHFANDE
-234 DRMRYEGGQYY
+234 FYCKSGDEMRAILGN
-245 VKSEEE
+245 
-251 MKGLFP
+251 FP
-257 YAWEAVENTQRIADR
+257 GAIENTRVIADR
-272 CNVEIEFGV
+272 CNVELTFGEH
-281 TKLPKYDVPEG
+281 KLPSFDVPEG
-292 YDSWSYL
+292 ETAASYL
-299 NKLCNDGLA
+299 RKLCEKALP
-308 ERYGDGDQPA
+308 ERYAVVTDK
-318 GETGQTLR
+318 
-326 ERLDYELGVIRRM
+326 ERSRMDYELGVIDKM
-339 GYVDYF
+339 GFSDYF
-345 LIVWDFINY
+345 LIVMDFIHY
-354 AKEHGIPV
+354 AKSHGIPI

-374 AYCLKITNIDP
+374 SYLLHITEVDP
-385 IHYNLLFE
+385 LRFDLLFE

-717 RETFVDGAV
+717 RETFIDGAV

-1095 FQKHHVKTPVI
+1095 FQKHHGKTPVI

>member
-1 MAFTHLHVH
+1 MKRLDPFVHLHSH
-10 TEYSLLD
+10 TEYSLFD
-17 GSNKIKEYVA
+17 GISRIGELVSHVKEMGQTA
-27 RVRELGMNS
+27 L
-36 AAITDHGV
+36 AITDHGV
-44 MYGVI
+44 MYGAI
-49 DFYRA
+49 YLYK
-54 AREAGIKPILG
+54 ECIKQGIKPIIG
-65 CEVYVAPN
+65 CEIYVTRG
-73 SRFDKELTGGE
+73 SRFDKSGNGKEKLA
-84 DRYHHLVLLA
+84 HLILLA
-94 ENNTGYANL
+94 ENNEGYQNL
-103 MKIVSRGFTEGY
+103 IKICSKAWTEGY
-115 YYKPR
+115 YHRPR
-120 VDMEVLQQFHEGI
+120 ADHELLEKYHEGLI
-133 IALSACLAGE
+133 VTSACVGGE
-143 VPRLI
+143 VPQAI
-148 LKGMKEEAR
+148 LNSDMDEAR
-157 MAARKYEACFG
+157 KVIEFYINTFG
-168 KGNYF
+168 KDNYF
-173 LELQDHGIPEQRTV
+173 LEIQNHGLPEEAAVRPV
-187 NMELVQMSRELDI
+187 LASLAKEYGLGLVA
-200 PLVTTNDVHY
+200 TNDFHY
-210 TYAEDAIPH
+210 TKKEDARSQEIK
-219 DILLCLQTGKKLADE
+219 LCISTGKTLDDPYHFHFANDE
-234 DRMRYEGGQYY
+234 FYCKSGDEMRAILGN
-245 VKSEEE
+245 
-251 MKGLFP
+251 FP
-257 YAWEAVENTQRIADR
+257 GAIENTRVIADR
-272 CNVEIEFGV
+272 CNVELTFGEH
-281 TKLPKYDVPEG
+281 KLPSFDVPEG
-292 YDSWSYL
+292 ETAASYL
-299 NKLCNDGLA
+299 RKLCEKALP
-308 ERYGDGDQPA
+308 ERYAIVTDK
-318 GETGQTLR
+318 
-326 ERLDYELGVIRRM
+326 ERSRMDYELGVIDKM
-339 GYVDYF
+339 GFSDYF
-345 LIVWDFINY
+345 LIVMDFIHY
-354 AKEHGIPV
+354 AKSHGIPI

-374 AYCLKITNIDP
+374 SYLLHITEVDP
-385 IHYNLLFE
+385 LRFDLLFE

-492 TTVHRL
+492 TTVHCL

-846 KQGGPFKSL
+846 KQGGLFKSL

-1095 FQKHHVKTPVI
+1095 FQKHHGKTPVI

>member
-1 MAFTHLHVH
+1 MKRLDPFVHLHSH
-10 TEYSLLD
+10 TEYSLFD
-17 GSNKIKEYVA
+17 GISRIGELVSHVKEMGQTA
-27 RVRELGMNS
+27 L
-36 AAITDHGV
+36 AITDHGV
-44 MYGVI
+44 MYGAI
-49 DFYRA
+49 YLYK
-54 AREAGIKPILG
+54 ECIKQGIKPIIG
-65 CEVYVAPN
+65 CEIYVTRG
-73 SRFDKELTGGE
+73 SRFDKSGNGKEKLA
-84 DRYHHLVLLA
+84 HLILLA
-94 ENNTGYANL
+94 ENNEGYQNL
-103 MKIVSRGFTEGY
+103 IKICSKAWTEGY
-115 YYKPR
+115 YHRPR
-120 VDMEVLQQFHEGI
+120 ADHELLEKYHEGLI
-133 IALSACLAGE
+133 VTSACVGGE
-143 VPRLI
+143 VPQAI
-148 LKGMKEEAR
+148 LNGDMDEAR
-157 MAARKYEACFG
+157 KVIEFYINTFG
-168 KGNYF
+168 KDNYF
-173 LELQDHGIPEQRTV
+173 LEIQNHGLPEEAAVRPV
-187 NMELVQMSRELDI
+187 LASLAKEYGLGLVA
-200 PLVTTNDVHY
+200 TNDFHY
-210 TYAEDAIPH
+210 TKKEDARSQEIK
-219 DILLCLQTGKKLADE
+219 LCISTGKTLDDPYHFHFANDE
-234 DRMRYEGGQYY
+234 FYCKSGDEMRAILGN
-245 VKSEEE
+245 
-251 MKGLFP
+251 FP
-257 YAWEAVENTQRIADR
+257 GAIENTRVIADR
-272 CNVEIEFGV
+272 CNVELTFGEH
-281 TKLPKYDVPEG
+281 KLPSFDVPEG
-292 YDSWSYL
+292 ETAASYL
-299 NKLCNDGLA
+299 IKLCEKALP
-308 ERYGDGDQPA
+308 ERYAVVTDK
-318 GETGQTLR
+318 
-326 ERLDYELGVIRRM
+326 ERSRMDYELGVIDKM
-339 GYVDYF
+339 GFSDYF
-345 LIVWDFINY
+345 LIVMDFIHY
-354 AKEHGIPV
+354 AKSHGIPI

-374 AYCLKITNIDP
+374 SYLLHITEVDP
-385 IHYNLLFE
+385 LRFDLLFE

-1095 FQKHHVKTPVI
+1095 FQKHHGKTPVI

>member
-1 MAFTHLHVH
+1 MKRLDPFVHLHSH
-10 TEYSLLD
+10 TEYSLFD
-17 GSNKIKEYVA
+17 GISRIGELVSHVKEMGQTA
-27 RVRELGMNS
+27 L
-36 AAITDHGV
+36 AITDHGV
-44 MYGVI
+44 MYGAI
-49 DFYRA
+49 YLYK
-54 AREAGIKPILG
+54 ECIKQGIKPIIG
-65 CEVYVAPN
+65 CEIYVTRG
-73 SRFDKELTGGE
+73 SRFDKSGNGKEKLA
-84 DRYHHLVLLA
+84 HLILLA
-94 ENNTGYANL
+94 ENNEGYQNL
-103 MKIVSRGFTEGY
+103 IKICSKAWTEGY
-115 YYKPR
+115 YHRPR
-120 VDMEVLQQFHEGI
+120 ADHELLEKYHEGLI
-133 IALSACLAGE
+133 VTSACVGGE
-143 VPRLI
+143 VPQAI
-148 LKGMKEEAR
+148 LNGDMDEAR
-157 MAARKYEACFG
+157 KVIEFYINTFG
-168 KGNYF
+168 KDNYF
-173 LELQDHGIPEQRTV
+173 LEIQNHGLPEEAAVRPV
-187 NMELVQMSRELDI
+187 LASLAKEYGLGLVA
-200 PLVTTNDVHY
+200 TNDFHY
-210 TYAEDAIPH
+210 TKKEDARSQEIK
-219 DILLCLQTGKKLADE
+219 LCISTGKTLDDPYHFHFANDE
-234 DRMRYEGGQYY
+234 FYCKSGDEMRAILGN
-245 VKSEEE
+245 
-251 MKGLFP
+251 FP
-257 YAWEAVENTQRIADR
+257 GAIENTRVIADR
-272 CNVEIEFGV
+272 CNVELTFGEH
-281 TKLPKYDVPEG
+281 KLPSFDVPEG
-292 YDSWSYL
+292 ETAASYL
-299 NKLCNDGLA
+299 RKLCEKALP
-308 ERYGDGDQPA
+308 ERYAIVTDK
-318 GETGQTLR
+318 
-326 ERLDYELGVIRRM
+326 ERSRMDYELGVIDKM
-339 GYVDYF
+339 GFSDYF
-345 LIVWDFINY
+345 LIVMDFIHY
-354 AKEHGIPV
+354 AKSHGIPI

-374 AYCLKITNIDP
+374 SYLLHITEVDP
-385 IHYNLLFE
+385 LRFDLLFE

-1017 TVVFPSVWETVRP
+1017 TVIFSSVWETVRP

-1095 FQKHHVKTPVI
+1095 FQKHHGKTPVI

>member
-1 MAFTHLHVH
+1 MKRLDPFVHLHSH
-10 TEYSLLD
+10 TEYSLFD
-17 GSNKIKEYVA
+17 GISRIGELVSHVKEMGQTA
-27 RVRELGMNS
+27 L
-36 AAITDHGV
+36 AITDHGV
-44 MYGVI
+44 MYGAI
-49 DFYRA
+49 YLYK
-54 AREAGIKPILG
+54 ECIKQGIKPIIG
-65 CEVYVAPN
+65 CEIYVTRG
-73 SRFDKELTGGE
+73 SRFDKSGNGKEKLA
-84 DRYHHLVLLA
+84 HLILLA
-94 ENNTGYANL
+94 ENNEGYQNL
-103 MKIVSRGFTEGY
+103 IKICSKAWTEGY
-115 YYKPR
+115 YHRPR
-120 VDMEVLQQFHEGI
+120 ADHELLEKYHEGLI
-133 IALSACLAGE
+133 VTSACVGGE
-143 VPRLI
+143 VPQAI
-148 LKGMKEEAR
+148 LNGDMDEAR
-157 MAARKYEACFG
+157 KVIEFYINTFG
-168 KGNYF
+168 KDNYF
-173 LELQDHGIPEQRTV
+173 LEIQNHGLPEEAAVRPV
-187 NMELVQMSRELDI
+187 LASLAKEYGLGLVA
-200 PLVTTNDVHY
+200 TNDFHY
-210 TYAEDAIPH
+210 TKKEDARSQEIK
-219 DILLCLQTGKKLADE
+219 LCISTGKTLDDPYHFHFANDE
-234 DRMRYEGGQYY
+234 FYCKSGDEMRAILGN
-245 VKSEEE
+245 
-251 MKGLFP
+251 FP
-257 YAWEAVENTQRIADR
+257 GAIENTRVIADR
-272 CNVEIEFGV
+272 CNVELTFGEH
-281 TKLPKYDVPEG
+281 KLPSFDVPEG
-292 YDSWSYL
+292 ETAASYL
-299 NKLCNDGLA
+299 RKLCEKALP
-308 ERYGDGDQPA
+308 ERYAVVTDK
-318 GETGQTLR
+318 
-326 ERLDYELGVIRRM
+326 ERSRMDYELGVIDKM
-339 GYVDYF
+339 GFSDYF
-345 LIVWDFINY
+345 LIVMNFIHY
-354 AKEHGIPV
+354 AKSHGIPI

-374 AYCLKITNIDP
+374 SYLLHITEVDP
-385 IHYNLLFE
+385 LRFDLLFE

-1095 FQKHHVKTPVI
+1095 FQKHHGKTPVI

>member
-1 MAFTHLHVH
+1 MKRLDPFVHLHSH
-10 TEYSLLD
+10 TEYSLFD
-17 GSNKIKEYVA
+17 GISRIGELVSHVKEMGQTA
-27 RVRELGMNS
+27 L
-36 AAITDHGV
+36 AITDHGV
-44 MYGVI
+44 MYGAI
-49 DFYRA
+49 YLYK
-54 AREAGIKPILG
+54 ECIKQGIKPIIG
-65 CEVYVAPN
+65 CEIYVTRG
-73 SRFDKELTGGE
+73 SRFDKSGNGKEKLA
-84 DRYHHLVLLA
+84 HLILLA
-94 ENNTGYANL
+94 ENNEGYQNL
-103 MKIVSRGFTEGY
+103 IKICSKAWTEGY
-115 YYKPR
+115 YHRPR
-120 VDMEVLQQFHEGI
+120 ADHELLEKYHEGLI
-133 IALSACLAGE
+133 VTSACVGGE
-143 VPRLI
+143 VPQAI
-148 LKGMKEEAR
+148 LNGDMDEA
-157 MAARKYEACFG
+157 KKVIEFYINTFG
-168 KGNYF
+168 KDNYF
-173 LELQDHGIPEQRTV
+173 LEIQNHGLPEEAAVRPV
-187 NMELVQMSRELDI
+187 LASLAKEYGLGLVA
-200 PLVTTNDVHY
+200 TNDFHY
-210 TYAEDAIPH
+210 TKKEDARSQEIK
-219 DILLCLQTGKKLADE
+219 LCISTGKTLDDPYHFHFANDE
-234 DRMRYEGGQYY
+234 FYCKSGDEMRAILGN
-245 VKSEEE
+245 
-251 MKGLFP
+251 FP
-257 YAWEAVENTQRIADR
+257 GAIENTRVIADR
-272 CNVEIEFGV
+272 CNVELTFGEH
-281 TKLPKYDVPEG
+281 KLPSFDVPEG
-292 YDSWSYL
+292 ETAASYL
-299 NKLCNDGLA
+299 RKLCEKALP
-308 ERYGDGDQPA
+308 ERYAIVTDK
-318 GETGQTLR
+318 
-326 ERLDYELGVIRRM
+326 ERSRMDYELGVIDKM
-339 GYVDYF
+339 GFSDYF
-345 LIVWDFINY
+345 LIVMDFIHY
-354 AKEHGIPV
+354 AKSHGIPI

-374 AYCLKITNIDP
+374 SYLLHITEVDP
-385 IHYNLLFE
+385 LRFDLLFE

-492 TTVHRL
+492 TTVHCL

-846 KQGGPFKSL
+846 KQGGLFKSL

-1081 AHDSNEVSQRLAGL
+1081 AHDSNEVSLRLAGL
-1095 FQKHHVKTPVI
+1095 FQKHHGKTPVI

>member
-1 MAFTHLHVH
+1 MKRLDPFVHLHSH
-10 TEYSLLD
+10 TEYSLFD
-17 GSNKIKEYVA
+17 GISRIGELVSHVKEMGQTA
-27 RVRELGMNS
+27 L
-36 AAITDHGV
+36 AITDHGV
-44 MYGVI
+44 MYGAVYLYKECI
-49 DFYRA
+49 KQ
-54 AREAGIKPILG
+54 GIKPIIG
-65 CEVYVAPN
+65 CEIYVTRG
-73 SRFDKELTGGE
+73 SRFDKSGNGKEKLA
-84 DRYHHLVLLA
+84 HLILLA
-94 ENNTGYANL
+94 ENNEGYQNL
-103 MKIVSRGFTEGY
+103 IKICSKAWTEGY
-115 YYKPR
+115 YHRPR
-120 VDMEVLQQFHEGI
+120 ADHELLEKYHEGLI
-133 IALSACLAGE
+133 VTSACVGGE
-143 VPRLI
+143 VPQAI
-148 LKGMKEEAR
+148 LNGDMDEAR
-157 MAARKYEACFG
+157 KVIEFYINTFG
-168 KGNYF
+168 KDNYF
-173 LELQDHGIPEQRTV
+173 LEIQNHGLPEEAAVRPV
-187 NMELVQMSRELDI
+187 LASLAKEYGLGLVA
-200 PLVTTNDVHY
+200 TNDFHY
-210 TYAEDAIPH
+210 TKKEDARSQEIK
-219 DILLCLQTGKKLADE
+219 LCISTGKTLDDPYHFHFANDE
-234 DRMRYEGGQYY
+234 FYCKSGDEMRAILGN
-245 VKSEEE
+245 
-251 MKGLFP
+251 FP
-257 YAWEAVENTQRIADR
+257 GAIENTRVIADR
-272 CNVEIEFGV
+272 CNVELTFGEH
-281 TKLPKYDVPEG
+281 KLPSFDVPEG
-292 YDSWSYL
+292 ETAASYL
-299 NKLCNDGLA
+299 RKLCEKALP
-308 ERYGDGDQPA
+308 ERYAVVTDK
-318 GETGQTLR
+318 
-326 ERLDYELGVIRRM
+326 ERSRMDYELGVIDKM
-339 GYVDYF
+339 GFSDYF
-345 LIVWDFINY
+345 LIVMDFIHY
-354 AKEHGIPV
+354 AKSHGIPI

-374 AYCLKITNIDP
+374 SYLLHITEVDP
-385 IHYNLLFE
+385 LRFDLLFE

-466 VPVGPGVTLKKT
+466 VPVGPGATLKKT

-889 QLLAALPEALG
+889 QLLAALPEVLG

-1095 FQKHHVKTPVI
+1095 FQKHHGKTPVI

>member
-1 MAFTHLHVH
+1 MDPFVHLHSH
-10 TEYSLLD
+10 TEYSLFD
-17 GSNKIKEYVA
+17 GISRIGELVSHVKEMGQTA
-27 RVRELGMNS
+27 L
-36 AAITDHGV
+36 AITDHGV
-44 MYGVI
+44 MYGAVYLYKECI
-49 DFYRA
+49 KQ
-54 AREAGIKPILG
+54 GIKPIIG
-65 CEVYVAPN
+65 CEIYVTRG
-73 SRFDKELTGGE
+73 SRFDKSGNGKEKLA
-84 DRYHHLVLLA
+84 HLILLA
-94 ENNTGYANL
+94 ENNEGYQNL
-103 MKIVSRGFTEGY
+103 IKICSKAWTEGY
-115 YYKPR
+115 YHRPR
-120 VDMEVLQQFHEGI
+120 ADHELLEKYHEGLI
-133 IALSACLAGE
+133 VTSACVGGE
-143 VPRLI
+143 VPQAI
-148 LKGMKEEAR
+148 LNGDMDEAR
-157 MAARKYEACFG
+157 KVIEFYINTFG
-168 KGNYF
+168 KDNYF
-173 LELQDHGIPEQRTV
+173 LEIQNHGLPEEAAVRPV
-187 NMELVQMSRELDI
+187 LASLAKEYGLGLVA
-200 PLVTTNDVHY
+200 TNDFHY
-210 TYAEDAIPH
+210 TKKEDARSQEIK
-219 DILLCLQTGKKLADE
+219 LCISTGKTLDDPYHFHFANDE
-234 DRMRYEGGQYY
+234 FYCKSGDEMRASLGN
-245 VKSEEE
+245 
-251 MKGLFP
+251 FP
-257 YAWEAVENTQRIADR
+257 GAIENTRVIADR
-272 CNVEIEFGV
+272 CNVELTFGEH
-281 TKLPKYDVPEG
+281 KLPSFDVPEG
-292 YDSWSYL
+292 ETAASYL
-299 NKLCNDGLA
+299 RKLCEKALP
-308 ERYGDGDQPA
+308 ERYAVVTDK
-318 GETGQTLR
+318 
-326 ERLDYELGVIRRM
+326 ERSRMDYELGVIDKM
-339 GYVDYF
+339 GFSDYF
-345 LIVWDFINY
+345 LIVMDFIHY
-354 AKEHGIPV
+354 AKSHGIPI

-374 AYCLKITNIDP
+374 SYLLHITEVDP
-385 IHYNLLFE
+385 LRFDLLFE

-1095 FQKHHVKTPVI
+1095 FQKHHGKTPVI

>member
-1 MAFTHLHVH
+1 MKRLDPFVHLHSH
-10 TEYSLLD
+10 TEYSLFD
-17 GSNKIKEYVA
+17 GISRIGELVSHVKEMGQTA
-27 RVRELGMNS
+27 L
-36 AAITDHGV
+36 AITDHGV
-44 MYGVI
+44 MYGAI
-49 DFYRA
+49 YLYK
-54 AREAGIKPILG
+54 ECIKQGIKPIIG
-65 CEVYVAPN
+65 CEIYVTRG
-73 SRFDKELTGGE
+73 SRFDKPGNGKEKLA
-84 DRYHHLVLLA
+84 HLILLA
-94 ENNTGYANL
+94 ENNEGYQNL
-103 MKIVSRGFTEGY
+103 IKICSKAWTEGY
-115 YYKPR
+115 YHRPR
-120 VDMEVLQQFHEGI
+120 ADHELLEKYHEGLI
-133 IALSACLAGE
+133 VTSACVGGE
-143 VPRLI
+143 VPQAI
-148 LKGMKEEAR
+148 LNGDMDEAR
-157 MAARKYEACFG
+157 KVIEFYINTFG
-168 KGNYF
+168 KDNYF
-173 LELQDHGIPEQRTV
+173 LEIQNHGLPEEAAVRPV
-187 NMELVQMSRELDI
+187 LASLAKEYGLGLVA
-200 PLVTTNDVHY
+200 TNDFHY
-210 TYAEDAIPH
+210 TKKEDARSQEIK
-219 DILLCLQTGKKLADE
+219 LCISTGKTLDDPYHFHFANDE
-234 DRMRYEGGQYY
+234 FYCKSGDEMRAILGN
-245 VKSEEE
+245 
-251 MKGLFP
+251 FP
-257 YAWEAVENTQRIADR
+257 GAIENTRVIADR
-272 CNVEIEFGV
+272 CNVELTFGEH
-281 TKLPKYDVPEG
+281 KLPSFDVPEG
-292 YDSWSYL
+292 ETAASYL
-299 NKLCNDGLA
+299 RKLCEKALP
-308 ERYGDGDQPA
+308 ERYAVVTDK
-318 GETGQTLR
+318 
-326 ERLDYELGVIRRM
+326 ERSRMDYELGVIDKM
-339 GYVDYF
+339 GFSDYF
-345 LIVWDFINY
+345 LIVMDFIHY
-354 AKEHGIPV
+354 AKSHGIPI

-374 AYCLKITNIDP
+374 SYLLHITEVDP
-385 IHYNLLFE
+385 LRFDLLFE

-1095 FQKHHVKTPVI
+1095 FQKHHGKTPVI

>member
-1 MAFTHLHVH
+1 MKRLDPFVHLHSH
-10 TEYSLLD
+10 TEYSLFD
-17 GSNKIKEYVA
+17 GISRIGELVSHVKEMGQTA
-27 RVRELGMNS
+27 L
-36 AAITDHGV
+36 AITDHGV
-44 MYGVI
+44 MYGAVYLYKECI
-49 DFYRA
+49 KQ
-54 AREAGIKPILG
+54 GIKPIIG
-65 CEVYVAPN
+65 CEIYVTRG
-73 SRFDKELTGGE
+73 SRFDKSGNGKEKLA
-84 DRYHHLVLLA
+84 HLILLA
-94 ENNTGYANL
+94 ENNEGYQNL
-103 MKIVSRGFTEGY
+103 IKICSKAWTEGY
-115 YYKPR
+115 YHRPR
-120 VDMEVLQQFHEGI
+120 ADHELLEKYHEGLI
-133 IALSACLAGE
+133 VTSACVGGE
-143 VPRLI
+143 VPQAI
-148 LKGMKEEAR
+148 LNGDMDEAR
-157 MAARKYEACFG
+157 KVIEFYINTFG
-168 KGNYF
+168 KDNYF
-173 LELQDHGIPEQRTV
+173 LEIQNHGLPEEAAVRPV
-187 NMELVQMSRELDI
+187 LASLAKEYGLGLVA
-200 PLVTTNDVHY
+200 TNDFHY
-210 TYAEDAIPH
+210 TKKEDARSQEIK
-219 DILLCLQTGKKLADE
+219 LCISTGKTLDDPYHFHFANDE
-234 DRMRYEGGQYY
+234 FYCKSGDEMRAILGN
-245 VKSEEE
+245 
-251 MKGLFP
+251 FP
-257 YAWEAVENTQRIADR
+257 GAIENTRVIADR
-272 CNVEIEFGV
+272 CNVELTFGEH
-281 TKLPKYDVPEG
+281 KLPSFDVPEG
-292 YDSWSYL
+292 ETAASYL
-299 NKLCNDGLA
+299 RKLCEKALP
-308 ERYGDGDQPA
+308 ERYAVVTDK
-318 GETGQTLR
+318 
-326 ERLDYELGVIRRM
+326 ERSRMDYELGVIDKM
-339 GYVDYF
+339 GFSDYF
-345 LIVWDFINY
+345 LIVMDFIHY
-354 AKEHGIPV
+354 AKSHGIPI

-374 AYCLKITNIDP
+374 SYLLHITEVDP
-385 IHYNLLFE
+385 LRFDLLFE

-1095 FQKHHVKTPVI
+1095 FQMHHGKTPVI

>member
-1 MAFTHLHVH
+1 MKRLDPFVHLHSH
-10 TEYSLLD
+10 TEYSLFD
-17 GSNKIKEYVA
+17 GISRIGELVSHVKEMGQTA
-27 RVRELGMNS
+27 L
-36 AAITDHGV
+36 AITDHGV
-44 MYGVI
+44 MYGAI
-49 DFYRA
+49 YLYK
-54 AREAGIKPILG
+54 ECIKQGIKPIIG
-65 CEVYVAPN
+65 CEIYVTRG
-73 SRFDKELTGGE
+73 SRFDKSGNGKEKLA
-84 DRYHHLVLLA
+84 HLILLA
-94 ENNTGYANL
+94 ENNEGYQNL
-103 MKIVSRGFTEGY
+103 IKICSKAWTEGY
-115 YYKPR
+115 YHRPR
-120 VDMEVLQQFHEGI
+120 ADHELLEKYHEGLI
-133 IALSACLAGE
+133 VTSACVGGE
-143 VPRLI
+143 VPQAI
-148 LKGMKEEAR
+148 LNGDMDEAR
-157 MAARKYEACFG
+157 KVIEFYINTFG
-168 KGNYF
+168 KDNYF
-173 LELQDHGIPEQRTV
+173 LEIQNHGLPEEAAVRPV
-187 NMELVQMSRELDI
+187 LASLAKEYGLGLVA
-200 PLVTTNDVHY
+200 TNDFHY
-210 TYAEDAIPH
+210 TKKEDARSQEIK
-219 DILLCLQTGKKLADE
+219 LCISTGKTLDDPYHFHFANDE
-234 DRMRYEGGQYY
+234 FYCKSGDEMRAILGN
-245 VKSEEE
+245 
-251 MKGLFP
+251 FP
-257 YAWEAVENTQRIADR
+257 GAIENTRVIADR
-272 CNVEIEFGV
+272 CNVELTFGEH
-281 TKLPKYDVPEG
+281 KLPSFDVPEG
-292 YDSWSYL
+292 ETAASYL
-299 NKLCNDGLA
+299 RKLCEKALP
-308 ERYGDGDQPA
+308 ERYAIVTDK
-318 GETGQTLR
+318 
-326 ERLDYELGVIRRM
+326 ERSRMDYELGVIDKM
-339 GYVDYF
+339 GFSDYF
-345 LIVWDFINY
+345 LIVMDFIHY
-354 AKEHGIPV
+354 AKSHGIPI

-374 AYCLKITNIDP
+374 SYLLHITEVDP
-385 IHYNLLFE
+385 LRFDLLFE

-492 TTVHRL
+492 TTVHCL

-846 KQGGPFKSL
+846 KQGGLFKSL

-1095 FQKHHVKTPVI
+1095 FQKHHGKTPVI

-1130 ERDFR
+1130 ERDFG